1 MYKYKT
7 AKKLWNEN
15 GLGFSAFSLAAI
27 HRMYY
32 LSLHGAESHLS
43 VLLCLSPRSS
53 VSVWSWSWVLPIYHL
68 EHGWKLLSFLS
79 VCSVLISQT
88 KWCCVV
94 IGVNVQFPPKK
105 FYHQLAGLSG
115 WSLGHGSVFLQTIN
129 QRDWLLVQFKSTL
142 EPTSYSNTA
151 TFMAFQKYLY
161 DTKYF
166 TKSLHSVREYF
177 VATFLCWLTKIT
189 V

>member
-32 LSLHGAESHLS
+32 LSLHFAESHLS

-53 VSVWSWSWVLPIYHL
+53 VSVWSCSWVLPIYHL

-79 VCSVLISQT
+79 VLSSVLISWT

-142 EPTSYSNTA
+142 KPTSCSNTA
-151 TFMAFQKYLY
+151 TFIMDFQKYLY
-161 DTKYF
+161 DTK
-166 TKSLHSVREYF
+166 
-177 VATFLCWLTKIT
+177 
-189 V
+189 

>member
-53 VSVWSWSWVLPIYHL
+53 VSVWSCSSVLPIYHL
-68 EHGWKLLSFLS
+68 EHEHGWKLSFLS
-79 VCSVLISQT
+79 VCNVPISQT

-142 EPTSYSNTA
+142 KPTSCSNTA
-151 TFMAFQKYLY
+151 TFIMDFQKYLY
-161 DTKYF
+161 DTK
-166 TKSLHSVREYF
+166 
-177 VATFLCWLTKIT
+177 
-189 V
+189 

>member
-1 MYKYKT
+1 M
-7 AKKLWNEN
+7 
-15 GLGFSAFSLAAI
+15 
-27 HRMYY
+27 
-32 LSLHGAESHLS
+32 
-43 VLLCLSPRSS
+43 VS
-53 VSVWSWSWVLPIYHL
+53 VSQHSVWPQSTGCITYHFTVRSL
-68 EHGWKLLSFLS
+68 TSACSCACPPAPPCRCGREAGCCRYTIWNMGRNYLFLS

-142 EPTSYSNTA
+142 KPTSCSNTA
-151 TFMAFQKYLY
+151 TFIMDFQKYLY
-161 DTKYF
+161 DTK
-166 TKSLHSVREYF
+166 
-177 VATFLCWLTKIT
+177 
-189 V
+189 